1 MHSAFTKALD
11 KDELNRLK
19 GCYEASELLIKV
31 LKNKRESLND
41 WPAYD
46 NGAWAY
52 KQAHTNGLKQSLD
65 ETIHM
70 LETIT
75 KDK

>member
-11 KDELNRLK
+11 KDEQNRLK
-19 GCYEASELLIKV
+19 SYYEAWELLIKV
-31 LKNKRESLND
+31 LKNKREGLND

-70 LETIT
+70 LQTVI
-75 KDK
+75 KD